1 MSLIHYPTFQA
12 VVMAHKDVLGMTSW
26 VFMMV
31 LPSINYVVFPL
42 AQTLASPDLRSIE
55 LET

>member
-1 MSLIHYPTFQA
+1 
-12 VVMAHKDVLGMTSW
+12 MAHKDVLGMTSW